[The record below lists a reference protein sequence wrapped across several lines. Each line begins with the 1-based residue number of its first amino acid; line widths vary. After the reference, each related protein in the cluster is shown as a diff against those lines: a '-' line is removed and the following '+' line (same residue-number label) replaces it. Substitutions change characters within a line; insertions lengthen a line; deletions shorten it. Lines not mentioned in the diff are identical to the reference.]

1 MLEANSI
8 SRNQTNEELLEK
20 RKSQARARRYKKPML
35 KSINLDAIHDFIR
48 EEGAAAEEIAYLD
61 ANEDGFIDALGGDE
75 EEAFEFRTAFSMLA
89 ADIEAFRDDLNENWI
104 PTCFNDFFCGIGGD
118 RGEMLGYDKVEGGY
132 FGLDSWLVNP
142 AQLEA
147 DKRLMRLTKQKLLDS
162 AGQCF
167 RVAMAFVALKSR
179 WGDLKDSIDIVR
191 AQNDGLLTTIKRIED
206 ICDRA
211 DSSEWQESAA
221 KEFEQLISILPDECW
236 LR

>member
-1 MLEANSI
+1 M
-8 SRNQTNEELLEK
+8 
-20 RKSQARARRYKKPML
+20 
-35 KSINLDAIHDFIR
+35 
-48 EEGAAAEEIAYLD
+48 EGD
-61 ANEDGFIDALGGDE
+61 
-75 EEAFEFRTAFSMLA
+75 
-89 ADIEAFRDDLNENWI
+89 
-104 PTCFNDFFCGIGGD
+104 
-118 RGEMLGYDKVEGGY
+118 Y

-147 DKRLMRLTKQKLLDS
+147 DKRLMRLTKQELLDAAS
-162 AGQCF
+162 QCF